1 MVLRAPC
8 SILHLPPTNWVA
20 TVPPCGK
27 SFCGNFL
34 FAFFRIL
41 ALFALFSFKFSP
53 RLGIPVHFSSA
64 TRCVYVTWR
73 LVTRRIRSFCFV
85 FFLFFTW
92 RGSTTYIYMYV
103 FLVNFKTQAFND
115 GTPTHTRPSPQHV
128 DIEIVKIISHTP
140 RCTAAEELKLKQK
153 QKHKH

>member
-1 MVLRAPC
+1 
-8 SILHLPPTNWVA
+8 
-20 TVPPCGK
+20 
-27 SFCGNFL
+27 
-34 FAFFRIL
+34 
-41 ALFALFSFKFSP
+41 
-53 RLGIPVHFSSA
+53 
-64 TRCVYVTWR
+64 
-73 LVTRRIRSFCFV
+73 
-85 FFLFFTW
+85 
-92 RGSTTYIYMYV
+92 MYV